1 MDKQVALVTGA
12 SRGIGKVI
20 AHLFAQEGMNV
31 VICSRNENQI
41 RKTAVEIQKDTGN
54 IVVPVKT
61 DVRNHVDVDKLVQ
74 SALNEFG
81 RIDILVNN
89 AGVAIIKSLVETT
102 DHEYDTIMD
111 TNLSGVFFCCKSVL
125 PHMIKQKSGYII
137 NISSGAGKTGFAN
150 LSVYCASKFGVIGM
164 TESLA
169 EEVSDYGIKVFSVC
183 PGAVATQM
191 QKEFMS
197 NEEFEKRKNQ
207 MIQPE
212 EVAQKVLQLIKGK
225 FRTGTSV
232 DLH

>member
-12 SRGIGKVI
+12 SRGIGKAI
-20 AHLFAQEGMNV
+20 AYLFAQEGMNV

-41 RKTAVEIQKDTGN
+41 RKTAMEIQKDTGN

-169 EEVSDYGIKVFSVC
+169 EEVSDYGIKVFSMC

>member
-12 SRGIGKVI
+12 SRGIGKAI
-20 AHLFAQEGMNV
+20 AYLFAQEGMNV

-54 IVVPVKT
+54 LVVPVKT

-102 DHEYDTIMD
+102 DHEYDTIID

>member
-54 IVVPVKT
+54 LVVPVKT

-212 EVAQKVLQLIKGK
+212 EVAQKVLQLVKGK

>member
-54 IVVPVKT
+54 LVVPVKT

-102 DHEYDTIMD
+102 DHEYDTIID

>member
-1 MDKQVALVTGA
+1 MDKQVAIVTGA
-12 SRGIGKVI
+12 SRGIGKAI

-41 RKTAVEIQKDTGN
+41 RKTAMEIQKDTGN

-102 DHEYDTIMD
+102 DHEYDTIID

-212 EVAQKVLQLIKGK
+212 EVAQKVLQLVKGK

-232 DLH
+232 DIH

>member
-41 RKTAVEIQKDTGN
+41 RKTAMEIQKDTGN
-54 IVVPVKT
+54 LVVPVKT
-61 DVRNHVDVDKLVQ
+61 DVRNHIDVDKLVKITI
-74 SALNEFG
+74 NEFG

-89 AGVAIIKSLVETT
+89 AGVAIIKPLMETT
-102 DHEYDTIMD
+102 DHEYDTIID
-111 TNLSGVFFCCKSVL
+111 TNLKGLFFCCRSVL
-125 PHMIKQKSGYII
+125 PHMIKRKSGYII

-150 LSVYCASKFGVIGM
+150 LSVYCASKFGVIGI

-169 EEVSDYGIKVFSVC
+169 GEVSDYGIKVFSVC

-212 EVAQKVLQLIKGK
+212 EVAQKVLQLVKGK

-232 DLH
+232 DIH

>member
-1 MDKQVALVTGA
+1 MDKQVAIVTGA
-12 SRGIGKVI
+12 SRGIGKAI
-20 AHLFAQEGMNV
+20 AYLFAQEGMNV
-31 VICSRNENQI
+31 VICSRNEDQI
-41 RKTAVEIQKDTGN
+41 RRTAMEIQRDTGN
-54 IVVPVKT
+54 LVVPVKT

-74 SALNEFG
+74 SAINEFG

-102 DHEYDTIMD
+102 DHEYDTIID
-111 TNLSGVFFCCKSVL
+111 TNLNGVFFCCKSVL

-197 NEEFEKRKNQ
+197 NEEFERRKNQ

-212 EVAQKVLQLIKGK
+212 EVSQKVLQLVKGK
-225 FRTGTSV
+225 FRTGTSI
-232 DLH
+232 DIH

>member
-41 RKTAVEIQKDTGN
+41 RKTAMEIQKDTGN
-54 IVVPVKT
+54 LVVPVKT
-61 DVRNHVDVDKLVQ
+61 DVRNHIDVDKLVKITI
-74 SALNEFG
+74 NEFG

-89 AGVAIIKSLVETT
+89 AGVAIIKPLMETT
-102 DHEYDTIMD
+102 DHEYDTIID
-111 TNLSGVFFCCKSVL
+111 TNLKGLFFCCRSVL
-125 PHMIKQKSGYII
+125 PHMIKRKSGYII

-150 LSVYCASKFGVIGM
+150 LSVYCASKFGVIGI

-169 EEVSDYGIKVFSVC
+169 GEVSDYGIKVFSVC
-183 PGAVATQM
+183 PGTVATQM

-197 NEEFEKRKNQ
+197 NEEFERRKNQ

-212 EVAQKVLQLIKGK
+212 EVAQKVLQLVKGK

-232 DLH
+232 DIH

>member
-1 MDKQVALVTGA
+1 MDKQVAIVTGA
-12 SRGIGKVI
+12 SRGIGKAI
-20 AHLFAQEGMNV
+20 AYLFAQEGMNV
-31 VICSRNENQI
+31 VICSRNEDQT
-41 RKTAVEIQKDTGN
+41 RKTAMEIQKATGN
-54 IVVPVKT
+54 LVVPIKT

-74 SALNEFG
+74 SAINEFG

-102 DHEYDTIMD
+102 DHEYDTIID
-111 TNLSGVFFCCKSVL
+111 TNLNGVFFCCKSVL

-169 EEVSDYGIKVFSVC
+169 EEVSDFGIKVFSVC

-197 NEEFEKRKNQ
+197 NEEFERRKNQ

-212 EVAQKVLQLIKGK
+212 EVAQRVLQLVKGK
-225 FRTGTSV
+225 FRTGTSI
-232 DLH
+232 DIH

>member
-1 MDKQVALVTGA
+1 MDKQVAIVTGA
-12 SRGIGKVI
+12 SRGIGKAI

-41 RKTAVEIQKDTGN
+41 RKTAMEIQKDTGN

-212 EVAQKVLQLIKGK
+212 EVAQKVLQLVKGK

>member
-1 MDKQVALVTGA
+1 LNKQVALVTGA
-12 SRGIGKVI
+12 SKGIGKAI

-41 RKTAVEIQKDTGN
+41 RKTAMEIQKDTGSL
-54 IVVPVKT
+54 IVPVKT
-61 DVRNHVDVDKLVQ
+61 DVRNHVDVDKLIQ
-74 SALNEFG
+74 RALNEFG
-81 RIDILVNN
+81 VIDILVNN
-89 AGVAIIKSLVETT
+89 AGVAITKSLVETT
-102 DHEYDTIMD
+102 DREYDTIID

-125 PHMIKQKSGYII
+125 PHMIRRRSGYII
-137 NISSGAGKTGFAN
+137 NISSGAGKAGFAN
-150 LSVYCASKFGVIGM
+150 LSVYCASKFGVIGI

-191 QKEFMS
+191 QKKFMS
-197 NEEFEKRKNQ
+197 NEEFERHRNQ

-212 EVAQKVLQLIKGK
+212 EVAQKVLQLVKGK

-232 DLH
+232 DIH

>member
-1 MDKQVALVTGA
+1 MNKQVVLVTGA
-12 SRGIGKVI
+12 SKGIGKAI

-41 RKTAVEIQKDTGN
+41 RKTAMEIQKNTGSLV
-54 IVVPVKT
+54 IPVKT
-61 DVRNHVDVDKLVQ
+61 DVRNHVDVDRLVQ
-74 SALNEFG
+74 RAINEFG
-81 RIDILVNN
+81 VIDILVNN

-102 DHEYDTIMD
+102 DREYDTIID
-111 TNLSGVFFCCKSVL
+111 TNLRGVFFCCKSVL
-125 PHMIKQKSGYII
+125 PHMIRRRSGFII
-137 NISSGAGKTGFAN
+137 NISSGAGKAGFAN
-150 LSVYCASKFGVIGM
+150 LSVYCASKFGVIGI

-191 QKEFMS
+191 QMKFMS
-197 NEEFEKRKNQ
+197 NEEFERNRNQ

-212 EVAQKVLQLIKGK
+212 EVAQKVLQLVKGK

-232 DLH
+232 DIH

>member
-12 SRGIGKVI
+12 SRGIGKAI
-20 AHLFAQEGMNV
+20 AYLFAQEGMNV

-54 IVVPVKT
+54 LVVPVKT

-102 DHEYDTIMD
+102 DHEYDTIID

-225 FRTGTSV
+225 FRTGTLV

>member
-1 MDKQVALVTGA
+1 MGKQVAVVTGA
-12 SRGIGKVI
+12 SRGIGKAI
-20 AHLFAQEGMNV
+20 AYLFAQEGMNV

-41 RKTAVEIQKDTGN
+41 RKTATEIQRDTGSL
-54 IVVPVKT
+54 VVPVKT

-74 SALNEFG
+74 SAINEFG

-225 FRTGTSV
+225 FRTGTLV

>member
-1 MDKQVALVTGA
+1 MDKQVAIVTGA
-12 SRGIGKVI
+12 SRGIGKAI

-41 RKTAVEIQKDTGN
+41 RKTAMEIQKDTGN

-102 DHEYDTIMD
+102 DHEYDTIID

>member
-12 SRGIGKVI
+12 SRGIGKAI
-20 AHLFAQEGMNV
+20 AYLFAQEGMNV

-54 IVVPVKT
+54 LVVPVKT
-61 DVRNHVDVDKLVQ
+61 DVRNHIDVDKLVKITI
-74 SALNEFG
+74 NEFG

-89 AGVAIIKSLVETT
+89 AGVAIIKPLMETT
-102 DHEYDTIMD
+102 DHEYDTIID
-111 TNLSGVFFCCKSVL
+111 TNLKGLFFCCRSVL
-125 PHMIKQKSGYII
+125 PHMIKRKSGYII

-150 LSVYCASKFGVIGM
+150 LSVYCASKFGVIGI

-169 EEVSDYGIKVFSVC
+169 GEVSDYGIKVVSVC
-183 PGAVATQM
+183 PGTVATQM

-197 NEEFEKRKNQ
+197 NEEFERRKNQ

-212 EVAQKVLQLIKGK
+212 EVAQKVLQLVKGK

-232 DLH
+232 DIH

>member
-1 MDKQVALVTGA
+1 MNKQVALVTGA
-12 SRGIGKVI
+12 SKGIGKAI

-41 RKTAVEIQKDTGN
+41 RKTAMEIQKDTGSL
-54 IVVPVKT
+54 IVPVKT
-61 DVRNHVDVDKLVQ
+61 DVRNHVDVDKLIQ
-74 SALNEFG
+74 RALNEFG
-81 RIDILVNN
+81 VIDILVNN
-89 AGVAIIKSLVETT
+89 AGVAITKSLVETT
-102 DHEYDTIMD
+102 DREYDTIID

-125 PHMIKQKSGYII
+125 PHMIRRRSGYII
-137 NISSGAGKTGFAN
+137 NISSGAGKAGFAN
-150 LSVYCASKFGVIGM
+150 LSVYCASKFGVIGI

-191 QKEFMS
+191 QKKFMS
-197 NEEFEKRKNQ
+197 NEEFERHRNQ

-212 EVAQKVLQLIKGK
+212 EVAQKVLQLVKGK

-232 DLH
+232 DIH

>member
-12 SRGIGKVI
+12 SRGIGKAI
-20 AHLFAQEGMNV
+20 AYLFAQEGMNV

-54 IVVPVKT
+54 LVVPVKT

-150 LSVYCASKFGVIGM
+150 LSVYCASKFGVIGI

-212 EVAQKVLQLIKGK
+212 EVAQRVLQLVKGK
-225 FRTGTSV
+225 FRTGTSI
-232 DLH
+232 DIH

>member
-1 MDKQVALVTGA
+1 M
-12 SRGIGKVI
+12 SVI
-20 AHLFAQEGMNV
+20 
-31 VICSRNENQI
+31 
-41 RKTAVEIQKDTGN
+41 
-54 IVVPVKT
+54 
-61 DVRNHVDVDKLVQ
+61 
-74 SALNEFG
+74 NEFG

-102 DHEYDTIMD
+102 DHEYDTIID
-111 TNLSGVFFCCKSVL
+111 TNLNGVFFCYKSVL
-125 PHMIKQKSGYII
+125 PHMIKHKSRCII

-150 LSVYCASKFGVIGM
+150 LSVYCASKFGVIGI

-169 EEVSDYGIKVFSVC
+169 EVSDYGIKVFSVC

-197 NEEFEKRKNQ
+197 NEEFERRKNQ

-212 EVAQKVLQLIKGK
+212 VAQKVLQLVKCK

-232 DLH
+232 DIH

>member
-12 SRGIGKVI
+12 SRGIGKAI
-20 AHLFAQEGMNV
+20 AYLFAQEGMNV

-54 IVVPVKT
+54 LVVPVKT

>member
-12 SRGIGKVI
+12 SRGIGKAI
-20 AHLFAQEGMNV
+20 AYLFAQEGMNV

-54 IVVPVKT
+54 LVVPVKT

-169 EEVSDYGIKVFSVC
+169 EEVSDYGIKVFSMC

>member
-41 RKTAVEIQKDTGN
+41 RKTAMEIQKDTGN
-54 IVVPVKT
+54 LVVPVKT
-61 DVRNHVDVDKLVQ
+61 DVRNHIDVDKLVKITI
-74 SALNEFG
+74 NKFG

-89 AGVAIIKSLVETT
+89 AGVAIIKPLMKTT
-102 DHEYDTIMD
+102 DHEYDTIID
-111 TNLSGVFFCCKSVL
+111 TNLKGLFFCCRSVL
-125 PHMIKQKSGYII
+125 PHMIKRKSGYII

-150 LSVYCASKFGVIGM
+150 LSVYCASKFGVIGI

-169 EEVSDYGIKVFSVC
+169 GEVSDYGIKVFSVC
-183 PGAVATQM
+183 PGTVATQM

-197 NEEFEKRKNQ
+197 NEEFERRKNQ

-212 EVAQKVLQLIKGK
+212 EVAQKVLQLVKGK

-232 DLH
+232 NIH

>member
-1 MDKQVALVTGA
+1 MGKQVAVVTGA
-12 SRGIGKVI
+12 SRGIGKAI
-20 AHLFAQEGMNV
+20 AYLFAHEGMNV

-41 RKTAVEIQKDTGN
+41 RKTATEIQRDTGSL
-54 IVVPVKT
+54 VVPVKT

-74 SALNEFG
+74 SAINEFG

-89 AGVAIIKSLVETT
+89 AGVAIIKSLAETT
-102 DHEYDTIMD
+102 DHEYDTIID
-111 TNLSGVFFCCKSVL
+111 TNLRGVFFCCKSVL
-125 PHMIKQKSGYII
+125 PHMIKQKSGHII

-150 LSVYCASKFGVIGM
+150 LSVYCASKFGVIGI

-197 NEEFEKRKNQ
+197 NEEFERRKNQ

-212 EVAQKVLQLIKGK
+212 EVAQKVLQLVKDK
-225 FRTGTSV
+225 FRTGTSI
-232 DLH
+232 DIC

>member
-12 SRGIGKVI
+12 SRGIGKAI
-20 AHLFAQEGMNV
+20 AYLFAQEGMNV

-54 IVVPVKT
+54 LVVPVKT

-102 DHEYDTIMD
+102 DHEYDTIID

-212 EVAQKVLQLIKGK
+212 EVAQKVLQLVKGK

>member
-12 SRGIGKVI
+12 SRGIGKAI
-20 AHLFAQEGMNV
+20 AYLFAQEGMNV

-54 IVVPVKT
+54 LVVPVKT
-61 DVRNHVDVDKLVQ
+61 DVRNHIDVDKLVKITI
-74 SALNEFG
+74 NEFG

-89 AGVAIIKSLVETT
+89 AGVAIIKPLMETT
-102 DHEYDTIMD
+102 DHEYDTIID
-111 TNLSGVFFCCKSVL
+111 TNLKGLFFCCRSVL
-125 PHMIKQKSGYII
+125 PHMIKRKSGYII

-150 LSVYCASKFGVIGM
+150 LSVYCASKFGVIGI

-169 EEVSDYGIKVFSVC
+169 GEVSDYGIKVFSVC
-183 PGAVATQM
+183 PGTVATQM

-197 NEEFEKRKNQ
+197 NEEFERRKNQ

-212 EVAQKVLQLIKGK
+212 EVAQKVLQLVKGK

-232 DLH
+232 DIH

>member
-1 MDKQVALVTGA
+1 MDKQVAIVTGA
-12 SRGIGKVI
+12 SRGIGKAI
-20 AHLFAQEGMNV
+20 AYLFAQEGMNV
-31 VICSRNENQI
+31 VICSRNEDQT
-41 RKTAVEIQKDTGN
+41 RKTAMEIQKDTGN
-54 IVVPVKT
+54 LVVPIKT

-74 SALNEFG
+74 SAINEFG

-102 DHEYDTIMD
+102 DHEYDTIID
-111 TNLSGVFFCCKSVL
+111 TNLNGVFFCCKSVL

-169 EEVSDYGIKVFSVC
+169 EEVSDFGIKVFSVC

-197 NEEFEKRKNQ
+197 NEEFERRKNQ

-212 EVAQKVLQLIKGK
+212 EVAQRVLQLVKGK
-225 FRTGTSV
+225 FRTGTSI
-232 DLH
+232 DIH

>member
-1 MDKQVALVTGA
+1 MDKQVAIVTGA
-12 SRGIGKVI
+12 SRGIGKAI

-41 RKTAVEIQKDTGN
+41 RKTAMEIQKDTGN

-102 DHEYDTIMD
+102 DHEYDTIID

-212 EVAQKVLQLIKGK
+212 EVAQKVLQLVKGK

>member
-12 SRGIGKVI
+12 SRGIGKAI
-20 AHLFAQEGMNV
+20 AYLFAQEGMNV

-41 RKTAVEIQKDTGN
+41 RKTAMEIQKDTGN

-102 DHEYDTIMD
+102 DHEYDTIID

-212 EVAQKVLQLIKGK
+212 EVAQKVLQLVKGK

-232 DLH
+232 DIH

>member
-12 SRGIGKVI
+12 SRGIGKAI
-20 AHLFAQEGMNV
+20 AYLFAQEGMNV

-41 RKTAVEIQKDTGN
+41 RKTAMEIQNDTGN
-54 IVVPVKT
+54 LVVPVKT

-102 DHEYDTIMD
+102 DHEYDTIID

>member
-1 MDKQVALVTGA
+1 MDKQVAIVTGA
-12 SRGIGKVI
+12 SRGIGKAI
-20 AHLFAQEGMNV
+20 AYLFAQEGMNV
-31 VICSRNENQI
+31 VICSRNEHQI
-41 RKTAVEIQKDTGN
+41 RRTAMEIQKATGN
-54 IVVPVKT
+54 LVVPIKT
-61 DVRNHVDVDKLVQ
+61 DVRNHVDVDKLVR
-74 SALNEFG
+74 SAINEFG

-102 DHEYDTIMD
+102 DHEYDTIID
-111 TNLSGVFFCCKSVL
+111 TNLNGVFFCCKSVL
-125 PHMIKQKSGYII
+125 PHMIKQKAGYII

-150 LSVYCASKFGVIGM
+150 LSIYCASKFGVIGI

-169 EEVSDYGIKVFSVC
+169 EEVSDFGIKVFSVC

-197 NEEFEKRKNQ
+197 NEEFERRKNQ

-212 EVAQKVLQLIKGK
+212 EVAQRVLQLVKGK

-232 DLH
+232 DIH

>member
-1 MDKQVALVTGA
+1 MDKQVAIVTGA
-12 SRGIGKVI
+12 SRGIGKAI

-54 IVVPVKT
+54 LVVPVKT

-102 DHEYDTIMD
+102 DHEYDTIID

-212 EVAQKVLQLIKGK
+212 EVAQKVLQLVKGK

>member
-1 MDKQVALVTGA
+1 MGKQVAVVTGA
-12 SRGIGKVI
+12 SRGIGKAI
-20 AHLFAQEGMNV
+20 AYLFAQEGMNV

-41 RKTAVEIQKDTGN
+41 RKTATEIQRDTGSL
-54 IVVPVKT
+54 VVPVKT

-74 SALNEFG
+74 SAINEFG

-102 DHEYDTIMD
+102 DHEYDTIID

-150 LSVYCASKFGVIGM
+150 LSVYCASKFGVIGI

-197 NEEFEKRKNQ
+197 NEEFKRRKNQ

-212 EVAQKVLQLIKGK
+212 EVAQKVLQLVKDK
-225 FRTGTSV
+225 FRTGTSI
-232 DLH
+232 DIC

>member
-41 RKTAVEIQKDTGN
+41 RKTAMEIQKDTGN
-54 IVVPVKT
+54 LVVPVKT
-61 DVRNHVDVDKLVQ
+61 DVRNHIDVDKLVKITI
-74 SALNEFG
+74 NEFG

-89 AGVAIIKSLVETT
+89 AGVAIIKPLMETT
-102 DHEYDTIMD
+102 DHEYDTIID
-111 TNLSGVFFCCKSVL
+111 TNLKGLFFCCRSVL
-125 PHMIKQKSGYII
+125 PHMIKRKSGYII

-150 LSVYCASKFGVIGM
+150 LSVYCASKFGVIGI

-169 EEVSDYGIKVFSVC
+169 GEVSDYGIKVFSVC

-197 NEEFEKRKNQ
+197 NEEFERRKNQ

-212 EVAQKVLQLIKGK
+212 EVAQKVLQLVKGK

-232 DLH
+232 DIH

>member
-12 SRGIGKVI
+12 SRGIGKAI
-20 AHLFAQEGMNV
+20 AYLFAQEGMNV

-41 RKTAVEIQKDTGN
+41 RKTAMEIQKDTGN
-54 IVVPVKT
+54 LVVPVKT